1 MRRTI
6 ASVFVFILVVS
17 LLLTSCGKRRT
28 FEPSGVT
35 GEKAETAKSQRGEIK
50 LESDKFTFYGVQ
62 MGMTTDQVQ
71 ISVGKAAQVYARND
85 KMFLTED
92 VKVNEFKNGLDRVVY
107 YIFNTNNQ
115 LVEVQYVVSSSDGV
129 SYQNAVTIFRGIYG
143 PDGIEIQSEIGKRET
158 IWEYMDVYV
167 IVARNDEKD
176 VVISYMQ
183 KGLFETE
190 NKKDVENTTKQ
201 SRGGNKMAARK
212 GGLGKGFEALMQSNT
227 MDDELGEK
235 ATLSINDIE
244 PNRGQP
250 RKTFSEE
257 SLSEL
262 ADSIREHGVLQP
274 LLVRPMPDGSYRLV
288 AGERRFRAA
297 RLAGLYEVP
306 VTVREMTDE
315 EESVFALIENLQRED
330 LNAVEEAEGIKT
342 LIDTFGFTQEQAA
355 QKLGKS
361 RTAVTNSLRLLNL
374 PDSVGS
380 LLKDG
385 KISMG
390 HARAL
395 LAVEDEA
402 EMKSIADTIVKNGIS
417 VRETERLAKKA
428 GNGGTAAVKRKK
440 KRDTFYDEVEL
451 ALAGVLARRVKVYNG
466 KGSGGSIEI
475 EFFGKDDLKKLA
487 EQLEAL
493 E

>member
-1 MRRTI
+1 
-6 ASVFVFILVVS
+6 
-17 LLLTSCGKRRT
+17 
-28 FEPSGVT
+28 
-35 GEKAETAKSQRGEIK
+35 
-50 LESDKFTFYGVQ
+50 
-62 MGMTTDQVQ
+62 
-71 ISVGKAAQVYARND
+71 
-85 KMFLTED
+85 
-92 VKVNEFKNGLDRVVY
+92 
-107 YIFNTNNQ
+107 
-115 LVEVQYVVSSSDGV
+115 
-129 SYQNAVTIFRGIYG
+129 
-143 PDGIEIQSEIGKRET
+143 
-158 IWEYMDVYV
+158 
-167 IVARNDEKD
+167 
-176 VVISYMQ
+176 
-183 KGLFETE
+183 
-190 NKKDVENTTKQ
+190 
-201 SRGGNKMAARK
+201 MAARK

-227 MDDELGEK
+227 MDDELGDK

-250 RKTFSEE
+250 RRTFDEE

-297 RLAGLYEVP
+297 RLAGLTEVP

-315 EESVFALIENLQRED
+315 EESIFALIENLQREN
-330 LNAVEEAEGIKT
+330 LNAVEEAEGLKT

-355 QKLGKS
+355 QRIGKS

-374 PDSVGS
+374 PDSVS
-380 LLKDG
+380 ALLKDG

-395 LAVEDEA
+395 LSVENEA
-402 EMKSIADTIVKNGIS
+402 DMKNIADMIVKNGIS

-428 GNGGTAAVKRKK
+428 GKTGTAAVKRKK
-440 KRDTFYDEVEL
+440 KRDTFYDEAEL
-451 ALAGVLARRVKVYNG
+451 ALSGVLARKVRIYNG

-475 EFFGKDDLKKLA
+475 EFFGKEDLKKLA
-487 EQLEAL
+487 KQLEAL

>member
-1 MRRTI
+1 
-6 ASVFVFILVVS
+6 
-17 LLLTSCGKRRT
+17 
-28 FEPSGVT
+28 
-35 GEKAETAKSQRGEIK
+35 
-50 LESDKFTFYGVQ
+50 
-62 MGMTTDQVQ
+62 
-71 ISVGKAAQVYARND
+71 
-85 KMFLTED
+85 
-92 VKVNEFKNGLDRVVY
+92 
-107 YIFNTNNQ
+107 
-115 LVEVQYVVSSSDGV
+115 
-129 SYQNAVTIFRGIYG
+129 
-143 PDGIEIQSEIGKRET
+143 
-158 IWEYMDVYV
+158 
-167 IVARNDEKD
+167 
-176 VVISYMQ
+176 
-183 KGLFETE
+183 
-190 NKKDVENTTKQ
+190 
-201 SRGGNKMAARK
+201 
-212 GGLGKGFEALMQSNT
+212 
-227 MDDELGEK
+227 
-235 ATLSINDIE
+235 
-244 PNRGQP
+244 
-250 RKTFSEE
+250 
-257 SLSEL
+257 
-262 ADSIREHGVLQP
+262 
-274 LLVRPMPDGSYRLV
+274 
-288 AGERRFRAA
+288 
-297 RLAGLYEVP
+297 
-306 VTVREMTDE
+306 MTDE